1 MKNKGLI
8 FGGIAVVAVI
18 GGAMWYSKAKK
29 DGKLP
34 AWLSA
39 DGEWNRAAGDCYKNN
54 AGGYDCFGKDGFVK
68 SGSTLKEAQDK
79 AAGMVSRGQ
88 TFGGSFNRKAVSS
101 KAKMF

>member
-8 FGGIAVVAVI
+8 YGGIAVVAII

-34 AWLSA
+34 KWLSA
-39 DGEWNRAAGDCYKNN
+39 DGEWNNAVGDCYKNN
-54 AGGYDCFGKDGFVK
+54 LGTYDCIGKDGFAYT
-68 SGSTLKEAQDK
+68 GSTLGEARDK

-88 TFGGSFNRKAVSS
+88 AFGRSFNRKAMVS

>member
-34 AWLSA
+34 KWLSA
-39 DGEWNRAAGDCYKNN
+39 DGEWNNAGGDCYKNN
-54 AGGYDCFGKDGFVK
+54 LGTYDCIGKDGFAHT
-68 SGSTLKEAQDK
+68 GSTLAEAKKEAGYSI
-79 AAGMVSRGQ
+79 ARPQ
-88 TFGGSFNRKAVSS
+88 TFGGSFNRKAMVS